1 MRSVSVAI
9 TGSSGTRV
17 AVRLL
22 EILSSLGIEIRGII
36 VSEGSYDVALHEEG
50 MRPEELRAAL
60 SKYGKIYEDRDMA
73 SPLASSSNQPDGM
86 AIVPASMKAVG
97 LIANGISSTLT
108 ARAALA
114 ILRLRRRLV
123 VAPRETPLGPAELR
137 NLLRLANMGAIIVP
151 LTLSFYIKPRSVED
165 LIDFG
170 VGKILDGLGV
180 EANVYARWKGSV
192 SED

>member
-1 MRSVSVAI
+1 MRSVSIAI
-9 TGSSGTRV
+9 TGSSGTRI
-17 AVRLL
+17 AIRLL
-22 EILSSLGIEIRGII
+22 EVLSSLGVEIKGIV

-50 MRPEELRAAL
+50 IEPEEFRSML
-60 SKYGKIYEDRDMA
+60 SKYGKIYEDRDMS

-86 AIVPASMKAVG
+86 VIAPASMKSIG

-114 ILRLRRRLV
+114 MLRLRRRLV

-151 LTLSFYIKPRSVED
+151 LTISFYIKPKTVED
-165 LIDFG
+165 LVNFG
-170 VGKILDGLGV
+170 VGKILDGLGI
-180 EANVYARWKGSV
+180 ESNIYARWKGGA
-192 SED
+192 ED